1 MSSGRSVPLFVITFA
16 AAYAILYVLSV
27 QYNLALFTYHA
38 ATDEF
43 YFLVKPASEGPAMY
57 WYGWLATSG
66 LGATVIAALVS
77 RLPVASANRLWPGC
91 SWTVPLAVMVV
102 FVYILRR
109 YFIR

>member
-1 MSSGRSVPLFVITFA
+1 MSDGRSVPLFVITFA

-38 ATDEF
+38 ATEEF

-66 LGATVIAALVS
+66 LGALAIATLVS
-77 RLPVASANRLWPGC
+77 RLPAVSTNRLWLGC
-91 SWTVPLAVMVV
+91 SWSVPLAIMFV
-102 FVYILRR
+102 FVFILRR